1 MIANNDHSNKAAV
14 LLRRREELNAY
25 RSGMDEILEK
35 QAEVMYHTYLVYK
48 GEPLNGELSSIGAAW
63 TKSKKVSEIHDLNAE
78 YYDVPILTG
87 SPELSQAYEKHREGV
102 SASSETGK
110 VARCLSYLEATDA
123 LEDLYTR
130 RMHWKK
136 VMGMRVAR
144 KQLEANRLY
153 FEHYH
158 KYEGLRSEMKEAYD
172 YDIDSEKEC
181 VALNEEIAS
190 LKTSNAQ

>member
-1 MIANNDHSNKAAV
+1 MF
-14 LLRRREELNAY
+14 
-25 RSGMDEILEK
+25 
-35 QAEVMYHTYLVYK
+35 
-48 GEPLNGELSSIGAAW
+48 
-63 TKSKKVSEIHDLNAE
+63 
-78 YYDVPILTG
+78 TG

-110 VARCLSYLEATDA
+110 VARCLSYLEAKDA
-123 LEDLYTR
+123 IEDLYKR

-190 LKTSNAQ
+190 LKASDAQ